1 MKYGTLFN
9 ACPRSQGAGT
19 PSEKEQMDNN
29 QNDPCCRLHQSVFRL
44 PSFKNTTCGLVY
56 LADFWDTREIR

>member
-44 PSFKNTTCGLVY
+44 PSLKIPPV
-56 LADFWDTREIR
+56 A

>member
-19 PSEKEQMDNN
+19 PSEKEKMDSNKIILFVYYIN
-29 QNDPCCRLHQSVFRL
+29 LGFVL
-44 PSFKNTTCGLVY
+44 PSLKIPPGT
-56 LADFWDTREIR
+56 